1 METLR
6 TSTYTT
12 HECFGSCGPGDSLW
26 ALGTGETGGS
36 RNFQKCSEERTF
48 SECWRGFLLLG
59 VGQGEGVYR
68 TQARLGTCNR
78 AAQEMLSTSH
88 TCYF

>member
-1 METLR
+1 M
-6 TSTYTT
+6 
-12 HECFGSCGPGDSLW
+12 
-26 ALGTGETGGS
+26 GTGYVLDRWVQEFPEMFRGEDLLRMLKRLPIVGS
-36 RNFQKCSEERTF
+36 GAR
-48 SECWRGFLLLG
+48 
-59 VGQGEGVYR
+59 EGVYR